1 MAHIP
6 LPEDLCR
13 KISDKA
19 VQLARA
25 DLQGRGWKSAHGLVS
40 HSALGQV
47 GIKTTTKYLMF
58 QESGIKPFLM
68 SWVDGKTL
76 PLKCAQGDGPH
87 FRRGGHVGE
96 PGMVDI
102 PHKGKVWRN
111 QRWRHPGLKPKNF
124 MHDAIQKA
132 IKESRNDIRQEIMR
146 AIRGEL

>member
-1 MAHIP
+1 MSHIP
-6 LPEDLCR
+6 LSEDLCR

-19 VQLARA
+19 VQHARQ
-25 DLQGRGWKSAHGLVS
+25 DLQGRGWKSATHLVAYP
-40 HSALGQV
+40 ALGRV
-47 GIKTTTKYLMF
+47 GIKTSVKYLMY

-68 SWVDGKTL
+68 TWVDGKTL
-76 PLKCAQGDGPH
+76 PMKCAQGDGPH

-102 PHKGKVWRN
+102 PHRGKVWRN

-124 MHDAIQKA
+124 MHDAIEKA
-132 IKESRNDIRQEIMR
+132 IKESRNDIHQEIMR